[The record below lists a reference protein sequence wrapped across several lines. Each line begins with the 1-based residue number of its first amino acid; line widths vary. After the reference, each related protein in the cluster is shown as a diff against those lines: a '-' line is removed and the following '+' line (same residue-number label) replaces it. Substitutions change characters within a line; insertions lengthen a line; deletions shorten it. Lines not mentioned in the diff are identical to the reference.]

1 MASNGYEL
9 SSDQRV
15 LETIFNPEH
24 PIVGKLII
32 FLAGRYDFCL
42 LIHKFMFEK
51 KKQTRPVWCL

>member
-32 FLAGRYDFCL
+32 FLAGRYNFCL
-42 LIHKFMFEK
+42 LIHEFMFEVK
-51 KKQTRPVWCL
+51 KK